1 MYRIASNIFYVTV
14 TPLMYVTVPVCL
26 YDSYK
31 QMKVIMKKST
41 APTGRASDKFML
53 RLPDGMRDTISELAK
68 ASGRSE
74 IVHRL
79 QQSIDA
85 SLTGELNGGPGSP
98 RMIASV
104 EITDPGIDK
113 NDPRYRADPITDY
126 LKEMREM
133 LAVIT
138 EEMKSKK

>member
-1 MYRIASNIFYVTV
+1 
-14 TPLMYVTVPVCL
+14 
-26 YDSYK
+26 
-31 QMKVIMKKST
+31 
-41 APTGRASDKFML
+41 
-53 RLPDGMRDTISELAK
+53 MRDTISELAK
-68 ASGRSE
+68 ASGRSMNAE

-85 SLTGELNGGPGSP
+85 SFTGELNGGPGSP

-113 NDPRYRADPITDY
+113 NDPRYNEDSITDH

-133 LAVIT
+133 LAALT
-138 EEMKSKK
+138 EEMKKNKGI

>member
-1 MYRIASNIFYVTV
+1 MSKRT
-14 TPLMYVTVPVCL
+14 TPTSR
-26 YDSYK
+26 D
-31 QMKVIMKKST
+31 
-41 APTGRASDKFML
+41 SDKFVL
-53 RLPDGMRDTISELAK
+53 RMPDGMRSTIAELAK
-68 ASGRSE
+68 ASGRSMNAE

-85 SLTGELNGGPGSP
+85 SFTGEINGGPGSP

-113 NDPRYRADPITDY
+113 NDPRYNEDSITDY

-133 LAVIT
+133 LAALT
-138 EEMKSKK
+138 AEMKKNKGI

>member
-1 MYRIASNIFYVTV
+1 MNA
-14 TPLMYVTVPVCL
+14 
-26 YDSYK
+26 
-31 QMKVIMKKST
+31 
-41 APTGRASDKFML
+41 
-53 RLPDGMRDTISELAK
+53 
-68 ASGRSE
+68 E

-85 SLTGELNGGPGSP
+85 SLAAELNGGPGSP

-113 NDPRYRADPITDY
+113 NDPRYNEDSITDY

-133 LAVIT
+133 LAALT
-138 EEMKSKK
+138 KEMKNNKGI

>member
-1 MYRIASNIFYVTV
+1 MSQPKPY
-14 TPLMYVTVPVCL
+14 PLRMSDEMRACL
-26 YDSYK
+26 QESAD
-31 QMKVIMKKST
+31 
-41 APTGRASDKFML
+41 R
-53 RLPDGMRDTISELAK
+53 
-68 ASGRSE
+68 SGRSLNAE

-113 NDPRYRADPITDY
+113 SDPRYNEDSITDY

-133 LAVIT
+133 LAALT
-138 EEMKSKK
+138 EEMKNNKGI

>member
-1 MYRIASNIFYVTV
+1 MSQPKPY
-14 TPLMYVTVPVCL
+14 PLRMS
-26 YDSYK
+26 DE
-31 QMKVIMKKST
+31 M
-41 APTGRASDKFML
+41 RASLQESAD
-53 RLPDGMRDTISELAK
+53 R
-68 ASGRSE
+68 SGRSLNAE

-113 NDPRYRADPITDY
+113 DDPRYNVTAIAKQIKEVREMMEVIA
-126 LKEMREM
+126 KEMLDNKR
-133 LAVIT
+133 
-138 EEMKSKK
+138 

>member
-1 MYRIASNIFYVTV
+1 M
-14 TPLMYVTVPVCL
+14 
-26 YDSYK
+26 
-31 QMKVIMKKST
+31 MKKST
-41 APTGRASDKFML
+41 APTGRTSDKFML

-68 ASGRSE
+68 ASGRSMNAE

-85 SLTGELNGGPGSP
+85 SFTAVINSGIGSP

-113 NDPRYRADPITDY
+113 DDPRYNAAAIAEQI
-126 LKEMREM
+126 KEVREM
-133 LAVIT
+133 LET
-138 EEMKSKK
+138 LSKEMKSKKG

>member
-1 MYRIASNIFYVTV
+1 MSQPKPY
-14 TPLMYVTVPVCL
+14 PLRMS
-26 YDSYK
+26 DE
-31 QMKVIMKKST
+31 M
-41 APTGRASDKFML
+41 RASLQESAD
-53 RLPDGMRDTISELAK
+53 R
-68 ASGRSE
+68 SGRSLNAE

-113 NDPRYRADPITDY
+113 SDPRYNEDSITDY
-126 LKEMREM
+126 LREMREM
-133 LAVIT
+133 LAVLT
-138 EEMKSKK
+138 EEMKNNKGI

>member
-1 MYRIASNIFYVTV
+1 MSQPKPY
-14 TPLMYVTVPVCL
+14 PLRMS
-26 YDSYK
+26 DE
-31 QMKVIMKKST
+31 M
-41 APTGRASDKFML
+41 RASLQESAD
-53 RLPDGMRDTISELAK
+53 R
-68 ASGRSE
+68 SGRSLNAE

-113 NDPRYRADPITDY
+113 SDPRYNEDSITDY

-133 LAVIT
+133 LAALT
-138 EEMKSKK
+138 EEMKNNKGI

>member
-1 MYRIASNIFYVTV
+1 MSQPKPY
-14 TPLMYVTVPVCL
+14 PLRM
-26 YDSYK
+26 
-31 QMKVIMKKST
+31 
-41 APTGRASDKFML
+41 SDE
-53 RLPDGMRDTISELAK
+53 MRSSLQESADR
-68 ASGRSE
+68 SGRSLNAE

-113 NDPRYRADPITDY
+113 DDPRYNVTAIAKQI
-126 LKEMREM
+126 KEVREM
-133 LAVIT
+133 MEVIAK
-138 EEMKSKK
+138 EMKSKK

>member
-1 MYRIASNIFYVTV
+1 MSQPKPYPLRMSDEMRATLQESADIA
-14 TPLMYVTVPVCL
+14 
-26 YDSYK
+26 
-31 QMKVIMKKST
+31 
-41 APTGRASDKFML
+41 
-53 RLPDGMRDTISELAK
+53 
-68 ASGRSE
+68 GRSLNAE

-85 SLTGELNGGPGSP
+85 SFTGELNGGPGSP

-104 EITDPGIDK
+104 EITDSGIDK
-113 NDPRYRADPITDY
+113 NDPRYNSDPVTDY

-138 EEMKSKK
+138 EEIKSKKG

>member
-1 MYRIASNIFYVTV
+1 MSQPKPY
-14 TPLMYVTVPVCL
+14 PLRMS
-26 YDSYK
+26 DE
-31 QMKVIMKKST
+31 M
-41 APTGRASDKFML
+41 RASLQESAD
-53 RLPDGMRDTISELAK
+53 R
-68 ASGRSE
+68 SGRSLNAE

-113 NDPRYRADPITDY
+113 NDPRYNEDSITDY

-133 LAVIT
+133 LAALT
-138 EEMKSKK
+138 EEMKNNKGI

>member
-1 MYRIASNIFYVTV
+1 
-14 TPLMYVTVPVCL
+14 
-26 YDSYK
+26 
-31 QMKVIMKKST
+31 
-41 APTGRASDKFML
+41 
-53 RLPDGMRDTISELAK
+53 MRDTISELAK

>member
-1 MYRIASNIFYVTV
+1 M
-14 TPLMYVTVPVCL
+14 TP
-26 YDSYK
+26 YK
-31 QMKVIMKKST
+31 QMKVMMKKST
-41 APTGRASDKFML
+41 SPTGRASDKFML

-68 ASGRSE
+68 ASGRSMNAE

-85 SLTGELNGGPGSP
+85 SFTGELNGGPGSP

-113 NDPRYRADPITDY
+113 DDPRYNVTAIAKQI
-126 LKEMREM
+126 KEVREM
-133 LAVIT
+133 LETIAK
-138 EEMKSKK
+138 EMLDNKR